1 MTFVRNCAIFAQNR
15 AIPCI
20 TSWEWVFV
28 RNIEMFQFET
38 TASNTDLQVATNT
51 DTAAYNE
58 KSVVSSGIRYFRNRD
73 ISLTMIRR
81 TSEDGYEII
90 FLTHFF
96 RTLSCP
102 TSVKITSVK
111 SS

>member
-20 TSWEWVFV
+20 NLVG
-28 RNIEMFQFET
+28 MGLQFET
-38 TASNTDLQVATNT
+38 TASNTDPQVATNT

-73 ISLTMIRR
+73 ISLTIISR

-96 RTLSCP
+96 RTLSCL
-102 TSVKITSVK
+102 TVS
-111 SS
+111 